1 MAVLTIVTFNLRCNA
16 GCDGINMFI
25 NRRGNIL
32 AKIDEVMPD
41 VIGFQEMTA
50 AMHDFLVRHLP
61 EYAFVGR
68 ARTDDLSS
76 EHVDIAY
83 RRDRLELWGLDYFWL
98 SPTPY
103 IPGSRYPDQS
113 ECPRITTVALLH
125 HRDFTKP
132 FRVYNTHLD
141 HVGPE
146 ARRLGMRQILDRI
159 TEDNHKQ
166 DFPFFITGDL
176 NAEPSENTIADA
188 LAYGDY
194 PVRELTEKLDVTF
207 HSWGKENIKI
217 DYIFADKRIVTAENY
232 KITRWTDE
240 NNGIYL
246 SDHYPVMCEIEF

>member
-1 MAVLTIVTFNLRCNA
+1 
-16 GCDGINMFI
+16 MFV

-50 AMHDFLVRHLP
+50 PMHDFLVRHLP
-61 EYAFVGR
+61 DYAFVGR
-68 ARTDDLSS
+68 ARSDNLRD

-83 RRDRLELWGLDYFWL
+83 RRDRMELWGLDYFWL

-113 ECPRITTVALLH
+113 DCPRITTAALLR
-125 HRDFTKP
+125 HRDFAVP

-159 TEDNHKQ
+159 TEDNAKQ

-176 NAEPSENTIADA
+176 NAEPTENTIADA

-194 PVRELTEKLDVTF
+194 PVRDLTDTLGVTF
-207 HSWGKENIKI
+207 HSWGTVESKI
-217 DYIFADKRIVTAENY
+217 DYIFADKRIVTPSNY

-240 NNGIYL
+240 NNGMYL